1 MDCCKTMFSSSK
13 NFLIFGFGVSGQS
26 VFKFLIKQGHNVAVF
41 DEAENEAPNKVL
53 KIDYENT
60 DIIIKSPSVKLDH
73 PVLEKAREKQIPI
86 LSTFDV
92 FRKYNPGVKL
102 IGITGTNGKSTTAAL
117 TYHILKE
124 AGISVTLG
132 GNIGIPYFDLP
143 KSEYCVLEMSSYELA
158 SSQYL
163 DFEIG
168 CVTNIEPDHI
178 SFHGT
183 FENYVAAKHKLLEHS
198 KTKIISC
205 EDCLTTSRFIDS
217 MNCILVS
224 INDNEN
230 ADYFINEGTL
240 IDNDNAIIDMA
251 NLAELRGN
259 HNRQNILFAYAICKK
274 LGIPTKEIARG
285 IESFKALPHRMNSV
299 RKIENILFV
308 NDSKATNPDSTAKA
322 LATFVGYKI
331 FWLVGGRSK
340 KIDPLRYVSK
350 YLKNVHKIYLFGE
363 SENEFAEIFKKSAK
377 TVCCKDL
384 EIAVN
389 TAFKEAQKETGPIVV
404 LLSPMCASF
413 DQFKNFEER
422 GDKFVEIVLKLRKDE
437 KQF

>member
-1 MDCCKTMFSSSK
+1 M
-13 NFLIFGFGVSGQS
+13 G
-26 VFKFLIKQGHNVAVF
+26 KF
-41 DEAENEAPNKVL
+41 
-53 KIDYENT
+53 
-60 DIIIKSPSVKLDH
+60 
-73 PVLEKAREKQIPI
+73 EKDAKD
-86 LSTFDV
+86 LLAFV
-92 FRKYNPGVKL
+92 G
-102 IGITGTNGKSTTAAL
+102 GKS
-117 TYHILKE
+117 
-124 AGISVTLG
+124 
-132 GNIGIPYFDLP
+132 NI
-143 KSEYCVLEMSSYELA
+143 KAVSH
-158 SSQYL
+158 
-163 DFEIG
+163 
-168 CVTNIEPDHI
+168 CVTRM
-178 SFHGT
+178 
-183 FENYVAAKHKLLEHS
+183 
-198 KTKIISC
+198 
-205 EDCLTTSRFIDS
+205 RFV
-217 MNCILVS
+217 LV
-224 INDNEN
+224 DDQK
-230 ADYFINEGTL
+230 AD
-240 IDNDNAIIDMA
+240 
-251 NLAELRGN
+251 
-259 HNRQNILFAYAICKK
+259 
-274 LGIPTKEIARG
+274 
-285 IESFKALPHRMNSV
+285 V